1 MASPPGQVFPSCFPT
16 VLVGREMIS
25 CIRHAIIGRLLA
37 AGLLCPSAQGECTR
51 GKFPESKAYP
61 RCILQFRTHALMEK
75 LLQDIRFGFRQLM
88 KQPGFAALAI
98 ISMAL
103 GIGANTSIFSLVDTA
118 LLRPLAVKEPS
129 QLVELYGTLH
139 NGTDWSLQS
148 YLNYKD
154 YRDRNTVFSG
164 LFVYRV
170 VVSSLTVNKSS
181 QRVWGYLVSGN
192 YFDVL
197 GVKPMLGRAF
207 LPEEDQTPDSH
218 PVVVISYNC
227 WQHRFG
233 GDPKIVGKTVEFN
246 SRPFTVIGVAPKGFI
261 GTEVAYD
268 PEMFIPVM
276 MAKTIEPGS
285 KWIDKRDSNNL
296 FTVGRLKLALSL
308 GQAKAEL
315 ETLTAQLAEDYPENV
330 GRGIRLGKP
339 GLFIPDIANSVFA
352 FTGVLAAV
360 GALVILL
367 ACVNLASLLLARATE
382 RRREIAVRLA
392 VGANR
397 QRRVRQLLTES
408 LLISL
413 SGGAAGVFLAAA
425 INSAVRGIRLPS
437 DVTLLF
443 DLRTDWRVLT
453 FALLLSIA
461 TGILFSLIPALQSSK
476 PQLVPALKDESS
488 MGGFRRSPLRNLL
501 VIAQVSLSL
510 ILLISAGLIVRSLQ
524 AAQKMRPGF
533 NPENAVA
540 ISFDVSLQGYTE
552 ERGRAF
558 QKQVLERAKAM
569 PQIENA
575 ALTDYLPLGLNYN
588 DTTIYVEGTEF
599 KGASSLPIAIPIESS
614 PGYFDVMGIPL
625 RGRDFRDDEN
635 KKESRVAIVN
645 ETFARKFFNGQ
656 DPIGRRFNWHGPKD
670 PFFEIVGVVPD
681 GKYNSLGEDPKPAV
695 YTPLYQDY
703 SGTVTLVARTRGD
716 SRQVL
721 AALRGIVQKL
731 DPSISV
737 YAAKTLKEHMG
748 TSLFPA
754 RMAAVALGSFGV
766 LALILAAVGIYGVM
780 SHVVAGRT
788 REIGLR
794 MALGAQLSDVQKL
807 ILKQG
812 MLLAAIGSV
821 CGLVIALGGARMMK
835 SLLYGVSA
843 SDPVTFTCVALL
855 LFGIAFLACWMPAR
869 RASRVE
875 PMIALRAE

>member
-1 MASPPGQVFPSCFPT
+1 MQN
-16 VLVGREMIS
+16 
-25 CIRHAIIGRLLA
+25 LA
-37 AGLLCPSAQGECTR
+37 R
-51 GKFPESKAYP
+51 
-61 RCILQFRTHALMEK
+61 LMET
-75 LLQDIRFGFRQLM
+75 LLQDVRFGFRQLM
-88 KQPGFAALAI
+88 KQRGCAVLAI

-118 LLRPLAVKEPS
+118 LLRPLAVKKPS
-129 QLVELYGTLH
+129 QLVELYGTMH
-139 NGTDWSLQS
+139 NGADWSLQS

-154 YRDRNTVFSG
+154 YRDRNTTFSG

-170 VVSSLTVNKSS
+170 TVSSLTVNNSS

-218 PVVVISYNC
+218 PVAVISYDC

-233 GDPKIVGKTVEFN
+233 GDPQIVGKSVEFN
-246 SRPFTVIGVAPKGFI
+246 GRPFTIIGVAPKGFI

-285 KWIDKRDSNNL
+285 TWLDKRGSNNL
-296 FTVGRLKLALSL
+296 FTVGRLKPGVSFAE
-308 GQAKAEL
+308 ARAEL
-315 ETLTAQLAEDYPENV
+315 ETLTAQLAKDYPDNV

-352 FTGVLAAV
+352 FAGLLAAV

-367 ACVNLASLLLARATE
+367 ACVNLANLLLARATG

-392 VGANR
+392 VGSSR
-397 QRRVRQLLTES
+397 QRLVRQLVTES

-425 INSAVRGIRLPS
+425 INAAVRNIRLPS

-443 DLRTDWRVLT
+443 DLRMDWRVLT
-453 FALLLSIA
+453 FAFLLSMV

-488 MGGFRRSPLRNLL
+488 MGGFRRSHLRNFL
-501 VIAQVSLSL
+501 VVAQVSLSL
-510 ILLISAGLIVRSLQ
+510 VLLISAGLIVRSLQ

-540 ISFDVSLQGYTE
+540 ISFDVSLQGYNE
-552 ERGRAF
+552 ERGRVF
-558 QKQVLERAKAM
+558 QKQVLERARAL
-569 PQIENA
+569 PQVENA

-588 DTTIYVEGTEF
+588 DSTIYIEDTEF
-599 KGASSLPIAIPIESS
+599 KGASTLPIAIPIESS

-635 KKESRVAIVN
+635 KKESRFAIVN
-645 ETFARKFFNGQ
+645 ETFAKKFLQGQ
-656 DPIGRRFNWHGPKD
+656 DPMGRRFNWHGPKD
-670 PFFEIVGVVPD
+670 PFFEIVGIVPD
-681 GKYNSLGEDPKPAV
+681 GKYNSLGEDPKAAV

-716 SRQVL
+716 PKQVL
-721 AALRGIVQKL
+721 AALRGVVQEL
-731 DPSISV
+731 DSSISV

-754 RMAAVALGSFGV
+754 RMAAIALGSFGV

-812 MLLAAIGSV
+812 MFLAAIGSL
-821 CGLVIALGGARMMK
+821 CGFAISLGGARMMK
-835 SLLYGVSA
+835 SLLYGVSTA
-843 SDPVTFTCVALL
+843 DPVTFTFVAVLL
-855 LFGIAFLACWMPAR
+855 GGIAFLACWIPAR